1 VRDIELTADDFMF
14 FVERAVNGMR
24 DILTELGDELANQA
38 PDWPGANTPY
48 AVLTHCLGV
57 IGYWGG
63 HVVAGREVHRDRDSE
78 FTASGPVAELTD
90 RIPGVLTQLRE
101 DIAASQAGAGLAREP
116 TASTFQSDRPLT
128 RDGAL
133 VHILE
138 ELAQHRGQLEGVR
151 DALLARKTQNSSFSE
166 LSMSWLR
173 AKRGI
178 KWHGP
183 GPALLPA
190 WVADMDF
197 PVAPVIADAIGGAVS
212 RGDLG
217 YPDWDENPLAGP
229 FAERMSA
236 RYGWSPDPGQ
246 VRGVID
252 IIQGLQIVLSLTTQ
266 PGDGVATFVPCYPPF
281 LETITAMRRRLVP
294 IRLTPDG
301 GWDRDVPPARVL
313 LLVNPH
319 NPTGK
324 TFDADELAC
333 IAELADRQDLTV
345 VCDEIHAELVHRPSR
360 HRPFATFSPRRAVTL
375 TSASKAFN
383 VAGLRAAIAHVGP
396 DELRAAWD
404 AQPPEYYGTP
414 NVLGVEATLAAW
426 RHGQPWLDAVTTY
439 LTGQRDHLFRRLAEL
454 PGVTAVPPR
463 AGYLAWLDWSGA
475 GLPEAP
481 AAWFREHAGVELSP
495 GSDFGAGN
503 EDYARLNFAT
513 SRDVLDQI
521 IDALR
526 DALARR

>member
-1 VRDIELTADDFMF
+1 MRDIELTVDDFLF
-14 FVERAVNGMR
+14 FTERAVYGMR
-24 DILTELGDELANQA
+24 DIIAGLGDELANQA

-63 HVVAGREVHRDRDSE
+63 HVVAGREVQRDRDSE
-78 FTASGPVAELTD
+78 FTASGSVAELLD
-90 RIPGVLTQLRE
+90 RIPGVLARLRE
-101 DIAASQAGAGLAREP
+101 DIAATSAGAGLAAEP
-116 TASTFQSDRPLT
+116 TASTFSADRPLT
-128 RDGAL
+128 RDSAL
-133 VHILE
+133 LHLFE
-138 ELAQHRGQLEGVR
+138 ELAQHHGQLEGLR
-151 DALLARKTQNSSFSE
+151 DALLTSKTQNSSFSD
-166 LSMSWLR
+166 LPMSWLR
-173 AKRGI
+173 AKHGV

-197 PVAPVIADAIGGAVS
+197 PVAPVIADAIGGAVA

-217 YPDWDENPLAGP
+217 YPDWNQNPLAEP
-229 FAERMSA
+229 FADRMTA

-246 VRGVID
+246 VRGIID

-266 PGDGVATFVPCYPPF
+266 PGDGVAAFVPCYPPF

-294 IRLTPDG
+294 LPLTPDG
-301 GWDRDVPPARVL
+301 DWDRDVPPARVL

-333 IAELADRQDLTV
+333 IAELADRHDLIV
-345 VCDEIHAELVHRPSR
+345 VCDEIHAELVHRPNR
-360 HRPFATFSPRRAVTL
+360 HLPFAMFSPRRAVTV

-383 VAGLRAAIAHVGP
+383 IAGLRAAVAHVGP
-396 DELRAAWD
+396 DELRKAWD
-404 AQPPEYYGTP
+404 GQPPEFFGTP

-426 RHGQPWLDAVTTY
+426 RHGQPWLDAVTAY
-439 LTGQRDHLFRRLAEL
+439 LAGQRDHLFTRLAEL
-454 PGVTAVPPR
+454 PGVTAAPPR
-463 AGYLAWLDWSGA
+463 AGYLAWLDCADA
-475 GLPEAP
+475 GLSAAP
-481 AAWFREHAGVELSP
+481 ATWFREHARVELSP
-495 GSDFGAGN
+495 GSDFGAGH

-521 IDALR
+521 VDAMR
-526 DALARR
+526 DAMRR